1 MKKIALTLA
10 ALAVAASSYAQGTL
24 NFANRVSGVFSAQ
37 VTYAGDTLGAA
48 GGGPAGPA
56 GSGFWGQLY
65 AAAPGGTLAAIGSP
79 VEFRNDAGIG
89 YITSGGVV
97 SVAGVAGGS
106 PAQVKLVAWHKSL
119 GNDYTAA
126 VAQGLGGWGESAV
139 ITVNT
144 GGGGTP
150 PAPAAN
156 LGVVGGTAAN
166 TLAGFEVRSLVPEP
180 SMAALGLLGAGL
192 LLIRRKK

>member
-1 MKKIALTLA
+1 MKHIALTLT
-10 ALAVAASSYAQGTL
+10 ALLVAASTFAQGTL
-24 NFANRVSGVFSAQ
+24 NFANRVTGVFSAQ
-37 VTYAGDTLGAA
+37 ATYEGDPNL
-48 GGGPAGPA
+48 PAGPA
-56 GSGFWGQLY
+56 GNNFWGQLL
-65 AAAPGGTLAAIGSP
+65 AAGPGGQLAPVGQP

-97 SVAGVAGGS
+97 EVPGVAGGS
-106 PAQVKLVAWHKSL
+106 PAQVEMVAWHKSL
-119 GNDYTAA
+119 GNDWATASA
-126 VAQGLGGWGESAV
+126 AGMGGIGRSGV

-156 LGVVGGTAAN
+156 LGQAGGTAAN
-166 TLAGFEVRSLVPEP
+166 TLQPFQISTLVPEP
-180 SMAALGLLGAGL
+180 SIAALGLLGAGL

>member
-37 VTYAGDTLGAA
+37 VTYAGDPAL
-48 GGGPAGPA
+48 PAGPA
-56 GSGFWGQLY
+56 GNSFWGQLY
-65 AAAPGGTLAAIGSP
+65 AAAPGGALAAIGSP

-97 SVAGVAGGS
+97 NVPGVAGGS